1 VTARGRRKQGKPAD
15 VRGLKVS
22 EQKEGGKGSALAGLA
37 TGLRGRWLR
46 TLGRGKKLG
55 CGGRGQAGQRGNG
68 PQLVAGFFP
77 LFFFFSFFSILF
89 FKALFK

>member
-1 VTARGRRKQGKPAD
+1 VLPEKEEGGTRLSASGRRGE
-15 VRGLKVS
+15 R
-22 EQKEGGKGSALAGLA
+22 ECALAGLA

-55 CGGRGQAGQRGNG
+55 CGGRGQAGQRGEMG
-68 PQLVAGFFP
+68 LSWLRGSSPF
-77 LFFFFSFFSILF
+77 LFLFFSILF

>member
-1 VTARGRRKQGKPAD
+1 MTARGRRKWAKPGD
-15 VRGLKVS
+15 VRGSEVS

-37 TGLRGRWLR
+37 TGLWGRWLR

-68 PQLVAGFFP
+68 PQLAAGFFP

-89 FKALFK
+89 FEALFK